1 MILVPLVLLA
11 AAAGASEIRVDPG
24 TSRATVI
31 VFISAQCPV
40 SNAYNDRMSA
50 LYRDYS
56 ARDVRFLF
64 VNANQNESASEV
76 AAHTKSAGF
85 PFPLLKD
92 DGNALADR
100 FGAQLTP
107 EVFVL
112 NPAGTVVYH
121 GAIDDNKN
129 EARVKTHAARDAIEA
144 VLAGRPVDRAE
155 LKAFGCTI
163 KRVRRGS

>member
-1 MILVPLVLLA
+1 MLLA
-11 AAAGASEIRVDPG
+11 AAASGSEIRIDPA

-56 ARDVRFLF
+56 SRDVRFFF
-64 VNANQNESASEV
+64 VNANQNEPASEV
-76 AAHTKSAGF
+76 AAHSKSAAF
-85 PFPLLKD
+85 PFPVLKD
-92 DGNALADR
+92 EGNTLADR

-112 NPAGTVVYH
+112 GPSGTVVYQ

-144 VLAGRPVDRAE
+144 VIAGRPVERAD

>member
-1 MILVPLVLLA
+1 MILALFILLA
-11 AAAGASEIRVDPG
+11 AAAGGSEIRIDPG

-50 LYRDYS
+50 LFRDYS
-56 ARDVRFLF
+56 ARDVRFVF
-64 VNANQNESASEV
+64 VNANQNESAGEV
-76 AAHTKSAGF
+76 ASHSKSAGF
-85 PFPLLKD
+85 PFPVLKD
-92 DGNALADR
+92 DGNTLADR

-112 NPAGTVVYH
+112 NPAGTVVYR

-129 EARVKTHAARDAIEA
+129 EARVKTHATRDAIDA
-144 VLAGRPVDRAE
+144 VLAGRPVNRAE